1 VLLFIPTFFSEHR
14 IVAPGYSFMQDMIGK
29 VITHEQNRLIAL
41 MQNHLN
47 PSDIKA
53 LKRLLEDSPGLYE
66 ITRLKHE
73 PKDFSAPEIKL
84 EMDRGKQIQ
93 GLYQI
98 VQKLLP
104 TLGISNES
112 IKYYASLVDYYSVYK
127 LKRLNEWI
135 SYVYV
140 LCFVYHRY
148 QQMHDNLINT
158 FTYRVRRYT
167 DEAKSAGKE
176 QIYESHLESSQDLKK
191 AGEVLQLFTDDHI
204 PTDTPFQEIQNRA
217 FAILERPKL
226 STIADQIVTN
236 AKLDEVAFRWE
247 HIDQLA
253 RQFKRSLRSIFL
265 MVDFAAPSSHDPLI
279 EAVHFMKRAFKKNKP
294 LGQYPSD
301 AFPQQ
306 FIPNGMKRYIYPQDA
321 SGQRVLRSD
330 RYEFFVY

>member
-1 VLLFIPTFFSEHR
+1 MKQKITVYRLFQKVNFLKESIWRVSEHR

-47 PSDIKA
+47 PSGIEV
-53 LKRLLEDSPGLYE
+53 LKQLLEDYPGLYE
-66 ITRLKHE
+66 ITRPKHE

-98 VQKLLP
+98 VQKMLP
-104 TLGISNES
+104 KLGISNES

-135 SYVYV
+135 SYVYL

-148 QQMHDNLINT
+148 QRMHDNLINT

-167 DEAKSAGKE
+167 DEEKSAE
-176 QIYESHLESSQDLKK
+176 RIYESHLESSQDMKK

-204 PTDTPFQEIQNRA
+204 PADTPFQEIQNRA

-253 RQFKRSLRSIFL
+253 RQFKRTLRSIFL
-265 MVDFAAPSSHDPLI
+265 IEKSSNDDFFSVYLVWEP
-279 EAVHFMKRAFKKNKP
+279 
-294 LGQYPSD
+294 
-301 AFPQQ
+301 
-306 FIPNGMKRYIYPQDA
+306 IP
-321 SGQRVLRSD
+321 V
-330 RYEFFVY
+330 